1 MSKIKVLIFDIETSP
16 IIARVWGL
24 KDQNIGLSQ
33 IRDDWFVIAWAAKW
47 LGEKKV
53 HYCDQRNSRNLGDDK
68 ALVLRLWLMLDEA
81 DIVITQNGKNFD
93 SPKLNARFIMH
104 GFKPPS
110 PYRHLDTY
118 QIARKVAKFT
128 SNKLEYL
135 AEKLCTKYKKLK
147 HSKYPGMDLWNECL
161 KGNLS
166 AWKEMEKY
174 NKHDV
179 LATEELYNKLK
190 AWAPDAMPQPY
201 LLECT
206 VCGKG
211 PVYRRGTTVTNKGRF
226 MRYQCQA
233 CGKWA
238 TAKQQRQNQGAKI

>member
-1 MSKIKVLIFDIETSP
+1 MSKLKVLIFDIETSP

-33 IRDDWFVIAWAAKW
+33 IKDDWFVIAWAAKW

-53 HYCDQRNSRNLGDDK
+53 YYYDQRKVKYLGDDK

-118 QIARKVAKFT
+118 QIAKKVAKFT

-135 AEKLCTKYKKLK
+135 TDKLCTRYKKLK
-147 HSKYPGMDLWNECL
+147 HSKYPGMDLWNACL
-161 KGNLS
+161 KGDKQ
-166 AWKEMEKY
+166 AWAEMERY

-190 AWAPDAMPQPY
+190 AWAPETMPQPY

-211 PVYRRGTTVTNKGRF
+211 PVYRRGVSVTNKGRY

-238 TAKQQRQNQGAKI
+238 KGAKL